1 MWRRTYLPVSVR
13 LAMSF
18 LSLQLRLTEN
28 IRWLFPIG
36 NVCVTGGHV
45 TSRNQDLSWSSSSW
59 CHIHPLCL
67 EAERQW
73 RQGKK
78 ANQLPHYWM
87 VICDLLLTFPVEVN
101 FGLSSNDQGR
111 QENRDPENEVMV
123 TTSNHQCNHQWDYI
137 KKWQWCC
144 YCGIT
149 LRNKVQKLQN
159 RAAHGLTYSN
169 YDVDAGPLFK
179 LLGWKNLTSQQQ
191 I

>member
-87 VICDLLLTFPVEVN
+87 VICHMTKKYKCKLMQDVTSDKHIKFAVTLWWPGFLSNIAPLLMCLMWRRELASTF
-101 FGLSSNDQGR
+101 SN
-111 QENRDPENEVMV
+111 N
-123 TTSNHQCNHQWDYI
+123 
-137 KKWQWCC
+137 
-144 YCGIT
+144 
-149 LRNKVQKLQN
+149 NKVYLIYVISFSK
-159 RAAHGLTYSN
+159 R
-169 YDVDAGPLFK
+169 K
-179 LLGWKNLTSQQQ
+179 
-191 I
+191 IM